1 MVILFAERGLHLRI
15 NDILNSSY
23 DGIYI
28 TDGEANT
35 IMVNKA
41 YERITGIK
49 IEELIGRN
57 MNDLV
62 KEGYIS
68 KSATL
73 LVLRDGK
80 TNTIEQNFK
89 TGKKA
94 LVTATPVFNND
105 GDITMVVT
113 NVRDTTELYELK
125 EKLDEKENL
134 TMKYSIELEAMKIEL
149 LKNNDLIAMDK
160 KMLDIIQMAIRVAP
174 IDTTVLI
181 TGETGVGKEEI
192 AKLIYRNSNRE
203 SKQFIKINCG
213 SIPKTL
219 IEAELFGYEKGAFT
233 GANKDG
239 KMGLFEVADG
249 GTIFLDE
256 IGELPLDMQV
266 KLLRVL
272 QDGQFTKIGGIN
284 EITVDVRILAATNR
298 NLEEMVKEKVFREDL
313 YYRLN
318 IVPITIPPLR
328 DRRDDIIPIIH
339 YFLNKLNK
347 KYNYKKTISSEALKS
362 LYSFEWRGNVRELR
376 NIIERI
382 VVMSESDTISKDD
395 LPKAILAWDSEQN
408 VINESEIVPLKQAL
422 GNVEKHLLKIAFNK
436 YGNVRDAAKA
446 LEIDPAT
453 FVRKRQK
460 YK

>member
-1 MVILFAERGLHLRI
+1 MFSEKGMYLRV

-41 YERITGIK
+41 YERIAGIK
-49 IEELIGRN
+49 IDELIGRN

-62 KEGYIS
+62 NEGYIS
-68 KSATL
+68 QSATL
-73 LVLRDGK
+73 LVLRNGK
-80 TNTIEQNFK
+80 TTTIEQNFK

-94 LVTATPVFNND
+94 LVTSTPMFSKDNE
-105 GDITMVVT
+105 ITMVVT
-113 NVRDTTELYELK
+113 NVRDITELYELK

-149 LKNNDLIAMDK
+149 LKNNDLIAIDK
-160 KMLDIIQMAIRVAP
+160 KMLDIIQMAIRVSP

-192 AKLIYRNSNRE
+192 AKLIYKNSNRS

-233 GANKDG
+233 GAHKDG
-239 KMGLFEVADG
+239 KMGLFEAADG

-256 IGELPLDMQV
+256 IGELPLEMQV
-266 KLLRVL
+266 KFLRVL
-272 QDGQFTKIGGIN
+272 QDGKFNKIGGVN
-284 EITVDVRILAATNR
+284 EISVDVRILAATNL
-298 NLEEMVKEKVFREDL
+298 NLEEMVKEKTFREDL

-318 IVPITIPPLR
+318 IVPITVPPLR
-328 DRRDDIIPIIH
+328 ERRDDIIPLVN
-339 YFLNKLNK
+339 YFLYNLNK
-347 KYNYKKTISSEALKS
+347 KYKFNKSISSEALNT
-362 LYSFEWRGNVRELR
+362 LYSYEWKGNVRQLR

-382 VVMSESDTISKDD
+382 MVMSDKDLIGKQD
-395 LPKAILAWDSEQN
+395 LPKAILDWDKEQN
-408 VINESEIVPLKQAL
+408 EISENEIVPLKQAL
-422 GNVEKHLLKIAFNK
+422 SKVEKHLLKIAFDT

-460 YK
+460 YN